1 MSRVTMFG
9 IALSTFVL
17 QAAVPAG
24 AGGEDAEYGVYVGLV
39 RGLEDSVVE
48 VTETVEGALV
58 EAGWEILAVHP
69 VGRPD
74 ACTYEGRVIVAH
86 SSGYAAALRPYGA
99 HVAFA
104 IPQRV
109 LVFEDEAGVHVAAVD
124 LRGLNRTIVDEQVPG
139 PAWEPWF
146 DRLASAVTGAF
157 ANSGEAWPFGQIRDE
172 GRISRTFGIMAG
184 GPFVEK
190 IEVAAE
196 VPASEG
202 SVADVA
208 ARIEQAFNAVGDDEW
223 ALKGVY
229 RLDLPESG
237 AVVLGVSGEPM
248 EEKAFSIVQ
257 HGGDDDRK
265 EFACPGLD
273 HAAAFPVE
281 LVVQQVEDRVEVHL
295 IDEMFRM
302 KMYFEDAG
310 KVAFAKNMGMPGS
323 IEDAIRARV
332 RGALGL

>member
-1 MSRVTMFG
+1 MTRVTTLG
-9 IALSTFVL
+9 LVLSTFVL
-17 QAAVPAG
+17 QAAVPARSG
-24 AGGEDAEYGVYVGLV
+24 DEDAEYGVYVGLV
-39 RGLEDSVVE
+39 RGLDASVAE
-48 VTETVEGALV
+48 VTETVEGALTA
-58 EAGWEILAVHP
+58 AGWEVLAVHP

-74 ACTYEGRVIVAH
+74 QCAYEGRVLVVH
-86 SSGYAAALRPYGA
+86 SSGYAAAVRPYGP

-104 IPQRV
+104 VPQRV

-139 PAWEPWF
+139 SAWQPWF
-146 DRLASAVTGAF
+146 DRLANAVTGAF
-157 ANSGEAWPFGQIRDE
+157 ENEHTAWPFGQMRDE

-196 VPASEG
+196 LPVVDA

-208 ARIEQAFNAVGDDEW
+208 DRVEQAFSEPGDGEW
-223 ALKGVY
+223 ALESVY
-229 RLDLPESG
+229 RLDLPESD
-237 AVVLGVSGEPM
+237 AVVLGVSGSPM
-248 EEKAFSIVQ
+248 EAKAFSIVR
-257 HGGDDDRK
+257 HGGDDSR
-265 EFACPGLD
+265 EGWACPGLD

-281 LVVQQVEDRVEVHL
+281 LVVLRVEDRVEVHL

-323 IEDAIRARV
+323 IEDAIRTRV
-332 RGALGL
+332 NGALGF